1 MQAVLPLRL
10 KITAKRQATFPA
22 AALDTLGVRPGDYLT
37 LTREQGNRW
46 LLQPNAV
53 DHAKLAPLRAKVA
66 PGTPS
71 FNLAQ
76 WRETPKNHASLRD

>member
-1 MQAVLPLRL
+1 MSATLRI

-37 LTREQGNRW
+37 LTRDRGNRW
-46 LLQPNAV
+46 LLQPNAI
-53 DHAKLAPLRAKVA
+53 DYDKLAPLLTKVA
-66 PGTPS
+66 SNTPP

-76 WRETPKNHASLRD
+76 WRDTPKDHARLRD